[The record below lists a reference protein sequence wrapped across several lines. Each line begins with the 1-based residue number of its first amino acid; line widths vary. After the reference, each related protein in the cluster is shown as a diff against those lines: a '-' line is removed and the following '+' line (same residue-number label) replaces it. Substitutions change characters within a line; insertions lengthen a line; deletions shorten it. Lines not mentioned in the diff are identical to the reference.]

1 MAAAT
6 IPGVLLA
13 LFAGVIIDRMN
24 GNNHCFFIDTFIEF
38 VHDDEF
44 IHNGVPYGNWK
55 FIILAN
61 RTSFRTAAGR
71 TG

>member
-1 MAAAT
+1 MAHGHSRYCSHGDY
-6 IPGVLLA
+6 P
-13 LFAGVIIDRMN
+13 
-24 GNNHCFFIDTFIEF
+24 CFFIGPFIEY

-44 IHNGVPYGNWK
+44 VHNGVPYGNWQ

-71 TG
+71 AG